1 MSTEE
6 VQLKALKKQVE
17 KITEAQIEIKTSQDN
32 YIVNQGELLR
42 KINEIH
48 ICLKGTEYDNGGL
61 VKEVHENTKDIE
73 TMKRRDARTAG
84 IALGVSAVFGTA
96 VSFLMNILQK

>member
-1 MSTEE
+1 
-6 VQLKALKKQVE
+6 
-17 KITEAQIEIKTSQDN
+17 
-32 YIVNQGELLR
+32 
-42 KINEIH
+42 
-48 ICLKGTEYDNGGL
+48 